1 MLGLTHFDQ
10 ALATRAS
17 KATGRLYALVELVE
31 TLAIAIDLEVDD
43 DPGHCFQEVH
53 DCPNV
58 AIDGRDPTLDL
69 LARHKAGLIEGRID
83 VPAIPRLG
91 PLRRGSLQEV
101 NEPWAV
107 LVWAVLLGS
116 ALHGEKR
123 SPRLEDAVHFSR
135 TDRKSTRLNSSH
147 TVISYAV
154 FCLKQK

>member
-1 MLGLTHFDQ
+1 MLGLTNFDQ

-69 LARHKAGLIEGRID
+69 LALHKAGLIEGPIHF
-83 VPAIPRLG
+83 PPIPRLRH
-91 PLRRGSLQEV
+91 LRRISL
-101 NEPWAV
+101 P
-107 LVWAVLLGS
+107 
-116 ALHGEKR
+116 
-123 SPRLEDAVHFSR
+123 
-135 TDRKSTRLNSSH
+135 
-147 TVISYAV
+147 
-154 FCLKQK
+154 

>member
-1 MLGLTHFDQ
+1 MLGLTNFDQ

-17 KATGRLYALVELVE
+17 KATGRLHALVELVE
-31 TLAIAIDLEVDD
+31 ALAIAIDLEVDD

-53 DCPNV
+53 DCSNV
-58 AIDGRDPTLDL
+58 TVGSRALPLDL
-69 LARHKAGLIEGRID
+69 LDRHEAGLIEGRID

-116 ALHGEKR
+116 PPAR
-123 SPRLEDAVHFSR
+123 
-135 TDRKSTRLNSSH
+135 
-147 TVISYAV
+147 
-154 FCLKQK
+154 